1 MGELMSEY
9 ITLLQ
14 SHDWYYNY
22 SDDFTFWQK
31 GRNERDKLLQLRLEL
46 DQHALVWNQYAPTD
60 FHIKG

>member
-1 MGELMSEY
+1 MSEY

-14 SHDWYYNY
+14 KHDWYYNY

-46 DQHALVWNQYAPTD
+46 DQHGLVWNQYAPTD